1 MPGDWARARHM
12 PCLGSS
18 HTSLLLPSF
27 PFLGAESSTVLKIS
41 LFVYLCAC
49 VYICVCVY
57 LCLCV
62 YLSVCMYLSLS
73 LSVHINIGGQEC
85 QKLQVVLSCVMW
97 MLGNYPMFPGRAVHT
112 ITKPSNQLGF
122 NTLDIFWASPG
133 MCTLARPD

>member
-1 MPGDWARARHM
+1 M
-12 PCLGSS
+12 C
-18 HTSLLLPSF
+18 
-27 PFLGAESSTVLKIS
+27 I
-41 LFVYLCAC
+41 
-49 VYICVCVY
+49 Y
-57 LCLCV
+57 LCLCI
-62 YLSVCMYLSLS
+62 SVSMCVSVSVHVSISLS